1 GRRPPHRRHP
11 RGRGRPLLVLN
22 RMNTMTSTLAALLAV
37 ALLGCSQAP
46 APEAVAPEAS
56 DTAAVAADAPAP
68 AEAAVPLVVVHKDPY
83 CGCCNAWIE
92 HMRQAGFQVEARNEN
107 DMGPVKA
114 RAGVPPGKG
123 SCHTAI
129 VDGYFIE
136 GHVPAADVKRLLAE
150 RP

>member
-1 GRRPPHRRHP
+1 VAGRGRNLGPERSAARPWRRPRHRRGRPAATLRGDAPLRALPRHRARTRLRQHRGPAARRWRSRRRHP

-68 AEAAVPLVVVHKDPY
+68 AEAALPLVVVH
-83 CGCCNAWIE
+83 
-92 HMRQAGFQVEARNEN
+92 
-107 DMGPVKA
+107 
-114 RAGVPPGKG
+114 
-123 SCHTAI
+123 
-129 VDGYFIE
+129 
-136 GHVPAADVKRLLAE
+136 
-150 RP
+150 